1 MNHFIRGRGNNY
13 SGDQVYFPGHASPG
27 IYSRAFLEGRLTEK
41 NLENFRRELAPGG
54 GLSSY
59 PHPWLMPEFWEFPT
73 VSMGLGPIMAIY
85 QARFNKYL
93 QDRGIKDTSQQHVW
107 CFIGDGET
115 DEPETLATLQ
125 REHPGRILLSFPPQ
139 LAFGTGEHP
148 TTAGCLRFLA
158 DFAAQRA
165 GDEWS
170 AIDLGCGSG
179 ILAIAAATLGAT
191 RVVAVENDGMAL
203 GYAIENA
210 VRHGVADKIEFIEGD
225 AIALMAEEG
234 GPAYDLIAANLFR
247 DLLAVLFPLFPD
259 RLAPG
264 GGVIVS
270 GFLATQAELVSRH
283 AEEAGLP
290 LAGFLK
296 RGKWMAARS
305 MAENRSSQK

>member
-1 MNHFIRGRGNNY
+1 MET
-13 SGDQVYFPGHASPG
+13 
-27 IYSRAFLEGRLTEK
+27 IYCWSKFVEEDRLDEWETR
-41 NLENFRRELAPGG
+41 LILAEVSYVLDKPVKRKRWRF
-54 GLSSY
+54 SSY
-59 PHPWLMPEFWEFPT
+59 ATSRTAVETLCSQYGGVVKPVLPEQWQPKPLVNGGT
-73 VSMGLGPIMAIY
+73 L
-85 QARFNKYL
+85 
-93 QDRGIKDTSQQHVW
+93 IKVRDALLVTGS
-107 CFIGDGET
+107 
-115 DEPETLATLQ
+115 DEPGTLAKLR

-165 GDEWS
+165 GQSWS
-170 AIDLGCGSG
+170 VIDLGCGSG

-203 GYAIENA
+203 GYAVENA

-225 AIALMAEEG
+225 AITLMAEED
-234 GPAYDLIAANLFR
+234 GPTYDLIAANLFS
-247 DLLAVLFPLFPD
+247 DLLALLFPLFPA

-270 GFLATQAELVSRH
+270 GFLATQSERVSGH

-290 LAGFLK
+290 LEGFLK

-305 MAENRSSQK
+305 IAKNRSSQK